1 MQTLRAQV
9 SAAGPGIALS
19 WNAALRGGAL
29 LILLLWGSALHG
41 ADSGDLRATLF
52 GPADRALASANEQR
66 ANLLAPVGYSDG
78 AEAYQRAESI
88 LESGGGIEAIQRN
101 LATARQEF
109 ADAAAAA
116 ARAARTLEA
125 VLEARADAENA
136 EAERYAEDEWDA
148 AEEALGDAAVRLERG
163 RSAERAAE
171 EARERY
177 REAEL
182 LAIKANYLNGTRSL
196 LETADD
202 LRARRHA
209 PVSYERA
216 RALLEEAEQALT
228 QNRYDTDRPRNLAQL
243 AEHNAHHAIYVSRLQ
258 RSIYDDE
265 TTLELTLL
273 DWEQAIASLADQL
286 DVPVYFDAGHEDAIA
301 RISEAIK
308 NREADISFLE
318 QGIADRDAQIA
329 SLETELGGQTQS
341 LERINEALARRER
354 QRERFES
361 VEALFGD
368 DQAIVLRQSDSLI
381 LRLIGLNFASGSARL
396 SADHQAILDNVEKSL
411 AEFPEA
417 SIVVEG
423 HTDSFG
429 SDADNQA
436 LSQARAD
443 AVLQYLLAR
452 APISPANIQAL
463 GYGESQPV
471 ANNETPEGRTRNRRI
486 DIVIYPSQ

>member
-1 MQTLRAQV
+1 MASISNV
-9 SAAGPGIALS
+9 STQPYRSL
-19 WNAALRGGAL
+19 AL
-29 LILLLWGSALHG
+29 LLFTAGWALLFGGTQARA
-41 ADSGDLRATLF
+41 ADGDDLRATLF
-52 GPADRALASANEQR
+52 GPADRALASANEQQ
-66 ANLLAPVGYSDG
+66 ANRLAPIGYADG
-78 AEAYQRAESI
+78 AEAYRRAESI

-109 ADAAAAA
+109 SDAAAAA
-116 ARAARTLEA
+116 ASAGKVLER

-136 EAERYAEDEWDA
+136 EAERYAEAEWQTAEDSLNDA
-148 AEEALGDAAVRLERG
+148 AMRLERG
-163 RSAERAAE
+163 RNADRDAEDALE
-171 EARERY
+171 EY
-177 REAEL
+177 RTAEL
-182 LAIKANYLNGTRSL
+182 VAIKANYLNGTRTL

-202 LRARRHA
+202 LRARRYA

-216 RALLEEAEQALT
+216 QSLLAEAEQALT

-258 RSIYDDE
+258 RSINDDD
-265 TTLELTLL
+265 TTLELVLL
-273 DWEQAIASLADQL
+273 DWEKGISSLADQL
-286 DVPVYFDAGHEDAIA
+286 DVPVYFDSGYQEAIA
-301 RISEAIK
+301 SLSEAVR
-308 NREADISFLE
+308 NLEADISFLE
-318 QGIADRDAQIA
+318 QGNADRDAQIA
-329 SLETELGGQTQS
+329 SLETELGGQAQS
-341 LERINEALARRER
+341 LDRINQALAKRER
-354 QRERFES
+354 QRQRFES
-361 VEALFGD
+361 VEALFGEE
-368 DQAIVLRQSDSLI
+368 QAIVLRQSDSVI

-396 SADHQAILDNVEKSL
+396 TAEHQSILDNVERAIS
-411 AEFPEA
+411 EFPEA

-443 AVLQYLLAR
+443 SVLQYLLAN